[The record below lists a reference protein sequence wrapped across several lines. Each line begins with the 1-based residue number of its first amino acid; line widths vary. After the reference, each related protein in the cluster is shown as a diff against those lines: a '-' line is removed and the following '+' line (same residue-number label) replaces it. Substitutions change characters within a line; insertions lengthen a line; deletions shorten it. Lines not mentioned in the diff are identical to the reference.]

1 MSSRAL
7 PAPADQVASAELLKA
22 LSAVERDLG
31 WLAEMI
37 RPLVG
42 AGMTILTLPVDSSP
56 RHWRARRR
64 GAG

>member
-1 MSSRAL
+1 M
-7 PAPADQVASAELLKA
+7 ASAELLMA
-22 LSAVERDLG
+22 LSAVERTLG

-42 AGMTILTLPVDSSP
+42 AGMTILTLPMDSSP
-56 RHWRARRR
+56 RQWRARKR